1 MNVHLKILSLEDVED
16 DIGLI
21 ERTLS
26 RNNISFEI
34 KRVDTRADFVG
45 ALRHFRPDV
54 ILSDHSLPQFNSVE
68 ALKICKR
75 LHSSVPFIL
84 VTGAVSEE
92 FAVTCLKEGAD
103 DYVLKSNLAR
113 LPSAIQNALK
123 QREAEAQQRRVEQEL
138 RIQNDEL
145 AKVNKE
151 MDSFIY
157 SVSHNIRSPL
167 ASVLGLLDLAARDDQ
182 ARDRFFSEYFSM
194 MNRSIKKL
202 DDTLREILDYS
213 RNARSEIQVQEIDI
227 RQVIELNL
235 EQLKYLSGFENIQVQ
250 IKVVQDEAFYADKA
264 RLSVILCNLISNS
277 IKYRDPSKTENRLSI
292 SFLLE
297 KRTAELSVED
307 NGIGIAEEVLPN
319 VFNMFFRGTE
329 KSDGAGLG
337 LYIVKESVSKLK
349 GEVTIESRVGHG
361 TVCRIVMRQATWVGR
376 ELSATGGRSV
386 HAE

>member
-202 DDTLREILDYS
+202 DDTLREILD
-213 RNARSEIQVQEIDI
+213 I

>member
-16 DIGLI
+16 DVGLI
-21 ERTLS
+21 ERLLY
-26 RNNISFEI
+26 RNNISFEL
-34 KRVDTRADFVG
+34 KRVDSRADFVG

-75 LHSSVPFIL
+75 LHSSAPFIL

-167 ASVLGLLDLAARDDQ
+167 ASVLGLLDLAVRDDQ

-213 RNARSEIQVQEIDI
+213 RNARSEIQVEEIDV
-227 RQVIELNL
+227 RQVIGLNL
-235 EQLKYLSGFENIQVQ
+235 EQLKYLSGFENMQVQ

-277 IKYRDPSKTENRLSI
+277 IKYRDPNKTENRLSI
-292 SFLLE
+292 SFLLAN
-297 KRTAELSVED
+297 RTAELSVED

-376 ELSATGGRSV
+376 ELPATGGRSI